1 MGQMLFQALVSK
13 NKMGEN
19 SDFQNAWKGKGK
31 LNYSSGKLYL

>member
-19 SDFQNAWKGKGK
+19 SDFQNVWKGKGK
-31 LNYSSGKLYL
+31 LNYNNGKLYR